1 MKVNTNYKK
10 PVPVPLYDI
19 CLGEMF
25 EYRPMQLE
33 DEFNAKDKTPIDTPL
48 IRVGA
53 NNNIDVKDGYLLAIN
68 PYNGYIYMIPRDKE
82 VIPLE
87 GELNVKK

>member
-10 PVPVPLYDI
+10 PVPLYDI

-25 EYRPMQLE
+25 EYRPMQH
-33 DEFNAKDKTPIDTPL
+33 EFNVKDKTPIDTPL

-53 NNNIDVKDGYLLAIN
+53 NNDIDVKDGYLLAIN

-87 GELNVKK
+87 SELTVKK

>member
-10 PVPVPLYDI
+10 PVPLHEI

-25 EYRPMQLE
+25 EYRPIGS
-33 DEFNAKDKTPIDTPL
+33 FNNDGTPACTPL

-53 NNNIDVKDGYLLAIN
+53 NNVMDVKEGYLLAVD
-68 PYNGYIYMIPRDKE
+68 PHNGHLYMIPRDKE

-87 GELNVKK
+87 SELTIKK

>member
-1 MKVNTNYKK
+1 MNYKT
-10 PVPVPLYDI
+10 PVPLHEI

-33 DEFNAKDKTPIDTPL
+33 DEFDSKNNTPIDTPL

-53 NNNIDVKDGYLLAIN
+53 NNNLDVKNGYLLAIN
-68 PYNGYIYMIPRDKE
+68 PYNGYIYMIPRDKK

-87 GELNVKK
+87 SELNIKK